1 MLPNK
6 SNVEEVEIYPEIS
19 IKLKDDKANIVTIEN
34 LTLNNKVVF
43 SELENKECI
52 YINGK
57 NQYMISMVDETR
69 NIYSKFNGVYL
80 NLQKGINEIKISSNG
95 FVNVSMCYQE
105 EFNLEEVWLN
115 E

>member
-1 MLPNK
+1 
-6 SNVEEVEIYPEIS
+6 
-19 IKLKDDKANIVTIEN
+19 
-34 LTLNNKVVF
+34 
-43 SELENKECI
+43 
-52 YINGK
+52 
-57 NQYMISMVDETR
+57 MVDETR